1 MLIVHVHARVKPDR
15 VADFIQ
21 ATIEN
26 ASNSIQEPGIARFD
40 VVQQSDDPARFVLME
55 AYRNDD
61 ALARHRETAH
71 YAKWRDAVAD
81 MIAEPR
87 SRQEFRNVFPG
98 DGNW

>member
-1 MLIVHVHARVKPDR
+1 

-81 MIAEPR
+81 MMAEPR

>member
-1 MLIVHVHARVKPDR
+1 MLIVHVHVRVKPDR

-81 MIAEPR
+81 MMAEPR